1 MWKRVILGGISL
13 AATGYGIKKYL
24 ENEDLDAMSERDEKI
39 DTNKVSKA
47 IDKLLN
53 SVEVNIMEYCKNHDW
68 EHTQR
73 YKDIVKSMINSKNS
87 SHIDRVLSILP
98 KEPKDEY
105 AIDIAQTINM
115 YLSQEFLGV
124 VSNNLS
130 WGWYTFAEMEMI
142 QSIIEEINEVLN
154 EYIDGEKITSSDD
167 ESVASKAQDN
177 C

>member
-115 YLSQEFLGV
+115 YLNQEFLGV

-167 ESVASKAQDN
+167 ESAVSKAQDN